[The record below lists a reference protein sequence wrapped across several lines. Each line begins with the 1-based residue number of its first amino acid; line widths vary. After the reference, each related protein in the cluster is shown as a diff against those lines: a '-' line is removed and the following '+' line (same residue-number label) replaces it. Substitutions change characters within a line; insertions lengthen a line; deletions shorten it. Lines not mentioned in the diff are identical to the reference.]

1 MLLARPRL
9 LVAVLVLAVIA
20 ALGGFGAAFP
30 GAVAIPLAEWVDR
43 LDSWVIRNRAA
54 SPVFTELIR
63 PLAGIAGDAVALVT
77 AVLGRIGWLGVLV
90 GAAGLTLASAG
101 WRIALVVTVA
111 LAAIGVMGGWDD
123 AMLTL
128 SITIVAVATCAI
140 VGLPLGVLAGQ
151 VQRVERV
158 LRPVLDTLQIVPAY
172 VYLLPAVLLL
182 GIGGPS
188 AIVVTVA
195 FALPPLVRLTALGVR
210 SVPRSMLEVAV
221 SSGATRLQVLRTV
234 QLPLAVP
241 WIRAGLNQ
249 TIMMALA
256 MVVVASLVGAGGLG
270 REVLRGLQTLDVGRA
285 LDAGIAIVL
294 LAIALD
300 RATGMAREDARPT
313 RIARRRI
320 LSATAGVLMTA
331 ALLPRAAAPV
341 ALRVSFPG
349 SGPLS
354 LADATTAAVAWSSLN
369 LADAT
374 TAIADVLILGVLDPF
389 RTLLTAVPWWLL
401 IAVVSGLA
409 WWLAGERVALVV
421 ALASITI
428 GALGVWELTMDTLS
442 QVLVATSLALVIA
455 VPLGVMASQSEL
467 LARVLRPV
475 LDTLQTLPAFVY
487 LVPVVALFG
496 VGRVPGL
503 IATVLYALPPAVRLT
518 DIGIREVEIGPLEAA
533 RSQGATRL
541 QLLRTVQFPLARPT
555 IMLGVNQTTIMVLAG
570 IVIAGLVG
578 ASGLGIETVLGV
590 ARGDIGRGVRA
601 AAAIVLLGVVLDRL
615 TQSLGVERSVRRA
628 SLESERRR
636 WLRRTA

>member
-1 MLLARPRL
+1 VIAVLVARPRL
-9 LVAVLVLAVIA
+9 LLAAAVLVSVA

-30 GAVAIPLAEWVDR
+30 GTVAIPLAEWADR
-43 LDSWVIRNRAA
+43 LDAWVIRNRAVSPIFA
-54 SPVFTELIR
+54 SVIR
-63 PLAGIAGDAVALVT
+63 PLAGAAGDAVALVT
-77 AVLGRIGWLGVLV
+77 AVLARLGWLGVLI
-90 GAAGLTLASAG
+90 GAAGLTIASAG
-101 WRIALVVTVA
+101 WRIALVVTLA
-111 LAAIGVMGGWDD
+111 LTTIGLIGGWDD

-128 SITIVAVATCAI
+128 AITIVAVVTCAV
-140 VGLPLGVLAGQ
+140 VGLPLGVLAGR
-151 VQRVERV
+151 VPRVERV

-195 FALPPLVRLTALGVR
+195 FALPPLLRLTALGVR
-210 SVPRSMLEVAV
+210 SVPRSMIEVAV

-241 WIRAGLNQ
+241 WVRAGLNQ

-256 MVVVASLVGAGGLG
+256 MVVIASLVGAGGLG

-285 LDAGIAIVL
+285 LDAGVAIVL

-300 RATGMAREDARPT
+300 RATCGAGQDVRPSRVARG
-313 RIARRRI
+313 RI
-320 LSATAGVLMTA
+320 LSVTSVALVTA
-331 ALLPRAAAPV
+331 ALLPRD
-341 ALRVSFPG
+341 VSPAVFPG
-349 SGPLS
+349 SGVLS
-354 LADATTAAVAWSSLN
+354 LADVTTAAVAWSSAN
-369 LADAT
+369 LAGMT
-374 TAIADVLILGVLDPF
+374 TAIADVLILGVLDPL
-389 RTLLTAVPWWLL
+389 RTLLTAMPWWLL
-401 IAVVSGLA
+401 VTAVLVLA
-409 WWLAGERVALVV
+409 WWLAGERLALVV
-421 ALASITI
+421 VLASVTI
-428 GALGVWELTMDTLS
+428 GTLGVWELTMDTLS
-442 QVLVATSLALVIA
+442 QVLVATSLALLVA
-455 VPLGVMASQSEL
+455 VPLGVVTSQSDH

-518 DIGIREVEIGPLEAA
+518 DVGIREVDAGPLEAA

-541 QLLRTVQFPLARPT
+541 QLLRTVQLPLARPT
-555 IMLGVNQTTIMVLAG
+555 IMLGINQTTIMVLAG

-590 ARGDIGRGVRA
+590 ARGDLGRGARA
-601 AAAIVLLGVVLDRL
+601 AVAIVLLGVVLDRL

>member
-1 MLLARPRL
+1 VIGVLLARPRL
-9 LVAVLVLAVIA
+9 LVAVALLVGAA
-20 ALGGFGAAFP
+20 ALGGFAVAFP
-30 GAVAIPLAEWVDR
+30 GTLSIPLAEWADR
-43 LDSWVIRNRAA
+43 LDAWVIRNRSV
-54 SPVFTELIR
+54 SPVFTGLIR
-63 PLAGIAGDAVALVT
+63 PLAAVAGDAVALVT
-77 AVLGRIGWLGVLV
+77 AVLERLGWFGVLT
-90 GAAGLTLASAG
+90 AAVGLTLASAG
-101 WRIALVVTVA
+101 WRIAVVVA
-111 LAAIGVMGGWDD
+111 LALTTIGLLGGWDD

-128 SITIVAVATCAI
+128 ALTIVAVLSCAV
-140 VGLPLGVLAGQ
+140 VGLPLGVLAG
-151 VQRVERV
+151 RLRGVERV
-158 LRPVLDTLQIVPAY
+158 VRPILDTLQIVPAY

-210 SVPRSMLEVAV
+210 SVPRSMVEVAV

-285 LDAGIAIVL
+285 LDAGVGIVL
-294 LAIALD
+294 LAVALD
-300 RATGMAREDARPT
+300 RATGGTGT
-313 RIARRRI
+313 RAKPPRIVRVRI
-320 LSATAGVLMTA
+320 LAATAAA
-331 ALLPRAAAPV
+331 ALTTTALGSPRA
-341 ALRVSFPG
+341 SFPG
-349 SGPLS
+349 AGALS
-354 LADATTAAVAWSSLN
+354 LADATTAAVAWSTVN
-369 LADAT
+369 LAGIT
-374 TAIADVLILGVLDPF
+374 TAIADGLILGVLDPL
-389 RTLLTAVPWWLL
+389 RTFLTAVPWWLL
-401 IAVVSGLA
+401 VAAVLA
-409 WWLAGERVALVV
+409 LGWWLVGERLALLVV
-421 ALASITI
+421 LASLTI
-428 GALGVWELTMDTLS
+428 GMLGVWEQTMDTLS
-442 QVLVATSLALVIA
+442 QVLVATALALLVA
-455 VPLGVMASQSEL
+455 VPLGVLSSQSDA
-467 LARVLRPV
+467 LARLLRPL

-518 DIGIREVEIGPLEAA
+518 DVGIREVDAGPLEAA
-533 RSQGATRL
+533 RSQGATPL
-541 QLLRTVQFPLARPT
+541 QLLRTVQLPLARPT
-555 IMLGVNQTTIMVLAG
+555 IMLGINQTTIMVLAG

-590 ARGDIGRGVRA
+590 ARGDLGRGVRA
-601 AAAIVLLGVVLDRL
+601 AVAIVLLGVVLDRL
-615 TQSLGVERSVRRA
+615 TQSLSVERSVRRA